1 MACDQQAA
9 GLTRAVSWATRKID
23 SLIGAVFGAIAGAS
37 ASQFD
42 AFVLQYLQ
50 RLGGHL
56 DEARRNYG
64 LVMDGE
70 RYRDMAAEARAI
82 LVSDAR
88 ARMDDLEAAWRA
100 IADTDLLHRPWAF
113 ARHVDA
119 EIAQRTW
126 ETFRP
131 VLPFD
136 ATGLIYAA
144 CGLAIGLIVY
154 ELLKAPFALIFT
166 RRRRPRMVR

>member
-1 MACDQQAA
+1 M
-9 GLTRAVSWATRKID
+9 SWVARKID

-42 AFVLQYLQ
+42 AFMLQYLQ

-70 RYRDMAAEARAI
+70 RYRDMAVEVRTI
-82 LVSDAR
+82 LIADAR
-88 ARMDDLEAAWRA
+88 ARMDELELSWRA
-100 IADTDLLHRPWAF
+100 IADADLLHRPWAF

-119 EIAQRTW
+119 EIAARTW

-144 CGLAIGLIVY
+144 CGLVIGLIVY
-154 ELLKAPFALIFT
+154 ELLKAPFALLFG
-166 RRRRPRMVR
+166 RRRGTRMAR

>member
-1 MACDQQAA
+1 VAW
-9 GLTRAVSWATRKID
+9 LTRKID
-23 SLIGAVFGAIAGAS
+23 SLVGAVFGGVAGAA

-56 DEARRNYG
+56 DEARRHYS
-64 LVMDGE
+64 LVMDAD
-70 RYRDMAAEARAI
+70 RYRDMAVEARAI
-82 LVSDAR
+82 LLADAR
-88 ARMDDLEAAWRA
+88 VRVDELDLAWRA
-100 IADTDLLHRPWAF
+100 VAESNLMQRPWIF
-113 ARHVDA
+113 ATHVDP
-119 EIAQRTW
+119 EIAARTW

-144 CGLAIGLIVY
+144 CGMVIGLIVY
-154 ELLKAPFALIFT
+154 ELLKAPFALIFS
-166 RRRRPRMVR
+166 RRRGARLAR